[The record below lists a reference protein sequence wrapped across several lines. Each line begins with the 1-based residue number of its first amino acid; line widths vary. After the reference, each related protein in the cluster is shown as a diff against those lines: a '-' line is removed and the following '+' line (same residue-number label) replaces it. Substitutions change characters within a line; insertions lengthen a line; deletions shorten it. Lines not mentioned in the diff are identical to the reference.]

1 MNPLLEVKNLGK
13 SFGEKKVLQGLNLE
27 LYPGDILGL
36 VGKSG
41 CGKSTLLKILVGYY
55 SPNSGKIL
63 YKNKDI
69 TSDFSI
75 IKSIVGYTT
84 QENSFY
90 DKLTVY
96 ENMSYYANL
105 FNAKAKNMK
114 QHIYDVLHSV
124 QLFDAK
130 ATLAEN
136 ISGGMK
142 RRLDFAVSILHNP
155 EIIILDEPTAG
166 LDPILVDQFWKIV
179 LNIAKAGDKAIIVSS
194 HLLDEIQRYCN
205 KIAIM
210 KDGKIDTVLDKS
222 KNKSFNLDK
231 IFRELNK

>member
-1 MNPLLEVKNLGK
+1 MNPLLEVQNLDK
-13 SFGEKKVLQGLNLE
+13 SFGDKKILKRLNLS
-27 LYPGDILGL
+27 LNAGDILGL

-55 SPNSGKIL
+55 SADSGKIL

-69 TSDFSI
+69 TKNFSA
-75 IKSIVGYTT
+75 IKSAVGYTT

-96 ENMSYYANL
+96 ENMIYYAKL
-105 FNAKAKNMK
+105 FNTKAKNLK
-114 QHIYDVLHSV
+114 QHIYDILHSV
-124 QLFDAK
+124 QLFDARDK
-130 ATLAEN
+130 LAET

-142 RRLDFAVSILHNP
+142 RRLDFAISIVHNP
-155 EIIILDEPTAG
+155 EIIILDEPTTG

-179 LNIAKAGDKAIIVSS
+179 LDIAKQGDKAIIISS

-205 KIAIM
+205 RVAIM
-210 KDGKIDTVLDKS
+210 KDGKIETVIESRAKGFD
-222 KNKSFNLDK
+222 LDK